1 MGTGNIE
8 LYKGTKWVL
17 KPDHLM
23 EELRESG
30 VKFTEKDVVMITK
43 TKNGELVW
51 LEVGNE
57 SRGLTHIIKR
67 HEQDFY
73 NKFKI
78 SKERIP
84 IIIKDIFTNGVE
96 ISSEPKNKGLEK
108 VFLYDDLYMITS
120 GVGTNGFI
128 ISVYPGGGLKK

>member
-67 HEQDFY
+67 HE
-73 NKFKI
+73 
-78 SKERIP
+78 
-84 IIIKDIFTNGVE
+84 
-96 ISSEPKNKGLEK
+96 
-108 VFLYDDLYMITS
+108 
-120 GVGTNGFI
+120 
-128 ISVYPGGGLKK
+128 